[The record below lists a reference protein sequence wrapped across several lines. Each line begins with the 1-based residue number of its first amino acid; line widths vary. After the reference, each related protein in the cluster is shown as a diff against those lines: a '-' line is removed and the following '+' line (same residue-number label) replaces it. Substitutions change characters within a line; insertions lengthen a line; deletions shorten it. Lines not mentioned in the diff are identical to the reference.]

1 MLIRRC
7 AVLYLEPREEL
18 DLDLSALFSGQGV
31 LGAATRWIALA
42 PHLGTETELSPQEAA
57 AIGAIGQTLWLE
69 RAACEQRHG
78 ADTVARLLE
87 LGLLIADGA
96 EHAAMRERDET
107 LRSQHWRP
115 LSALAHVYSRWTG
128 MRADKGMQ
136 FPSFD
141 QLVDS
146 YGAPPPP
153 TIELSSLED
162 AIALPQPAPQSQ
174 EEPRAGARP
183 APQTAPQADPRA
195 ETQVEPQPGTQA
207 ECTPLEQ
214 LLLARYTGRNFDP
227 QATLPLAVAA
237 RLLQRA
243 FGAQFQREMAPGAM
257 VLKKAS
263 PSAGGLH
270 PTEAYVIAQRIAGV
284 APGLYHYHPLRHV
297 LEPLRAMDT
306 AQTAELALGAVADQE
321 WFVDAPMLVVLAA
334 RVERNFWKYRNHAK
348 AHRAVLLDCGHLS
361 QTFYL
366 LAQEAGM
373 PAFVTAAINEGEL
386 EQAFGLDP
394 LRHMVVAVCGCGPA
408 SGRDDMLELRP

>member
-1 MLIRRC
+1 MSALPPDFFAGDEDPMLIRRC

-18 DLDLSALFSGQGV
+18 DLDLCALFSGQGV

-42 PHLGTETELSPQEAA
+42 PHLGTEIELAPQEAA

-78 ADTVARLLE
+78 ADTVARLLA

-96 EHAAMRERDET
+96 EYAAIRERDDT

-153 TIELSSLED
+153 TIELSAPED
-162 AIALPQPAPQSQ
+162 GVPLPQPQD
-174 EEPRAGARP
+174 
-183 APQTAPQADPRA
+183 TALDR
-195 ETQVEPQPGTQA
+195 
-207 ECTPLEQ
+207 

-227 QATLPLAVAA
+227 GAVLPLQTAA

-270 PTEAYVIAQRIAGV
+270 PTEAYVIAQRVEGV
-284 APGLYHYHPLRHV
+284 APGLYHYHPLRHA

-306 AQTAELALGAVADQE
+306 AQTAGLALAAVADQE

>member
-42 PHLGTETELSPQEAA
+42 PHLGTEIELAPQEAA

-78 ADTVARLLE
+78 AHTVARLLE

-96 EHAAMRERDET
+96 EYAAIRERDDT

-153 TIELSSLED
+153 TIELSAPEE
-162 AIALPQPAPQSQ
+162 AIPLPQPAPPS
-174 EEPRAGARP
+174 
-183 APQTAPQADPRA
+183 QADQQAGPPAEPQA
-195 ETQVEPQPGTQA
+195 ETQSETQ
-207 ECTPLEQ
+207 CSPLDR

-227 QATLPLAVAA
+227 GAVLPLQTAA

-270 PTEAYVIAQRIAGV
+270 PTEAYVIAQRIEGV

-306 AQTAELALGAVADQE
+306 AQTAGLALGAVADQE